1 MTTTTD
7 PHDPTAMALPVIG
20 DLVRLTDGTEG
31 RVMARSNVRT
41 TAWRVQNGDPFT
53 GTGWSRWV
61 ELHEIAGYPEA
72 EQELDEHRVKDALAA
87 LTPGPEILTAEEA
100 AEAVSR
106 MSCTCKT
113 VNVGG
118 CLGGCTDD
126 RVADPQCPV
135 HGDENQAPPELPA
148 DDIVASVL
156 NAAIDWHAATQ
167 AGGSFLDHAAAADAL
182 HAAVRAYLPLVGE

>member
-7 PHDPTAMALPVIG
+7 PNDPTAMALPVIG

-53 GTGWSRWV
+53 GMGWSRWV

-72 EQELDEHRVKDALAA
+72 EAELAA
-87 LTPGPEILTAEEA
+87 APCARCGGRNGRHGLVHTRHGNGGGHNEPCPNTPTPAELP
-100 AEAVSR
+100 S
-106 MSCTCKT
+106 
-113 VNVGG
+113 
-118 CLGGCTDD
+118 
-126 RVADPQCPV
+126 
-135 HGDENQAPPELPA
+135 ELPA
-148 DDIVASVL
+148 ADVVAGVL
-156 NAAIDWHAATQ
+156 NAAVNWHAATQ
-167 AGGSFLDHAAAADAL
+167 AGGSFLGHAAAPDAL